1 MPRCDSRY
9 HKCFIEVVK
18 TFCESSRPQH
28 AVVSDL
34 LKLTDQHL
42 LSTEFVR
49 EQETADIM
57 ELQGDFKQFLK
68 NLIYK
73 NKLKDQVTNDF
84 LSFFVSRKA

>member
-1 MPRCDSRY
+1 M
-9 HKCFIEVVK
+9 
-18 TFCESSRPQH
+18 
-28 AVVSDL
+28 SDL

-68 NLIYK
+68 NFIHK
-73 NKLKDQVTNDF
+73 NRLKDQVTNDF
-84 LSFFVSRKA
+84 LSFFVSKKA

>member
-1 MPRCDSRY
+1 M
-9 HKCFIEVVK
+9 
-18 TFCESSRPQH
+18 
-28 AVVSDL
+28 SDL

-68 NLIYK
+68 NLINK
-73 NKLKDQVTNDF
+73 NRLKDQAVKDF
-84 LSFFVSRKA
+84 FLFFVSKKA